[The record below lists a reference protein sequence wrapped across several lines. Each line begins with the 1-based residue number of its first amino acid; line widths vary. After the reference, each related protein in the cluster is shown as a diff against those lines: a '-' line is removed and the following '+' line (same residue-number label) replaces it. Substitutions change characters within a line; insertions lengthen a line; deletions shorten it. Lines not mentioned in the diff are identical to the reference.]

1 MCGIAGYYCLDETLI
16 NPTLLKKMG
25 DALAHRGPDGEG
37 FWQEGAVGLAHRR
50 LAVID
55 LSEAAAQPM
64 VSRCGRYVLSY
75 NGEIYNFIELKKELI
90 RSGNH
95 FTTQS
100 DTEVLLVA
108 WQEWGVGCLAR
119 LNGMFAFSI
128 FDRKKREL
136 YLCRDRY
143 GIKPLYFLTKSWG
156 LVFASEIKAILQHG
170 AIEASLNLS
179 GLIEYFTFQNF
190 FSEQTLFEDVHMLP
204 PGAYLKFD
212 ERKKPSI
219 KQWWEFRFKEPAVR
233 STRDEYLEEL
243 DRLFRQ
249 AVKRQLVSDV
259 PVASYLSGG
268 IDSAAIATVAA
279 SELSDLNT
287 FTIGFDLRS
296 AQMDELKMDERA
308 HAAAIAKRI
317 GGKHYERIINSREML
332 DCLPSL
338 AYHIEEPRVG
348 QSYPNFYAAQL
359 ASSKNKVV
367 LAGTGGDEL
376 FAGYPWRYY
385 YSFANKDFEEYI
397 DRYYGYWQR
406 LLPNKEIRKA
416 FLPIQGQIKDVW
428 TQDIFRGIFG
438 EDLLKV
444 NTPAEYINHSLS
456 FEAKTFL
463 HGLLV
468 VEDKLSMAHGIE
480 TRVPFLDND
489 LVDFA
494 TQIPVELKLANIPFD
509 MDTAHTRLGEYEI
522 NANLKAAE
530 GKVLLREMVA
540 KYLPT
545 EDATRSKQGFSAPD
559 ASWFRF
565 EVDRDVRALFVGDD
579 VRLNN
584 FMDKSF
590 IQQSVDDHLCGK
602 KNNRLLIW
610 SLMSVEFFLRTFI

>member
-1 MCGIAGYYCLDETLI
+1 MCGIAGYYCSDTSLI
-16 NPTLLKKMG
+16 RPTILKKMG
-25 DALAHRGPDGEG
+25 DALNHRGPDGEG
-37 FWQEGAVGLAHRR
+37 FWQEGPVGFAHRR

-90 RSGNH
+90 RSGHH
-95 FTTQS
+95 FATQS

-108 WQEWGVGCLAR
+108 WKEWGVGCLAR
-119 LNGMFAFSI
+119 FNGMFAFSI

-143 GIKPLYFLTKSWG
+143 GIKPLYFSTKSRG
-156 LVFASEIKAILQHG
+156 LVFASEVKAILQHDS
-170 AIEASLNLS
+170 IEASLNLS

-190 FSEQTLFEDVHMLP
+190 FSEQTLFEDVQILP
-204 PGAYLKFD
+204 QGTYLKFD
-212 ERKKPSI
+212 ERNKPSI
-219 KQWWEFRFKEPAVR
+219 KQWWEFQFNEPTFRA
-233 STRDEYLEEL
+233 TKGEYLEEL

-296 AQMDELKMDERA
+296 AQVDELKMDERA

-317 GGKHYERIINSREML
+317 GGKHYERIINSKEML

-348 QSYPNFYAAQL
+348 QSYPNFYAAHL

-509 MDTAHTRLGEYEI
+509 MDKAHTRLGEYEI

-565 EVDRDVRALFVGDD
+565 EVDRDIRALFVGNDL
-579 VRLNN
+579 RLNN